1 MEQEPIRT
9 NEDAVKRINEIDDAI
24 VQILQNESN
33 ADDQEYRAKVTEM
46 VQTIKSKGQ
55 IFLLMKQRKSFKVRE

>member
-46 VQTIKSKGQ
+46 YRQ
-55 IFLLMKQRKSFKVRE
+55 